1 MTKLNK
7 TPIGHRTIRF
17 QDCDPYGHL
26 NNAKYIDYMI
36 NVRED
41 HLMNEYGLNVFA
53 MAQIDKRSWLVGHN
67 EIAYLKPANVMEE
80 VCIQTALVD
89 FTEKYVKAEMAMMD
103 KEQSH
108 VKAVLWTKFYHFD
121 FKTGQGV
128 QHHDELLGL
137 FDSLKIEIGQDNV
150 EQRARFLA
158 RELRASAA
166 VQ

>member
-7 TPIGHRTIRF
+7 TPLGYRTIRF

-53 MAQIDKRSWLVGHN
+53 MAKIDRRSWLVGHN

-80 VCIQTALVD
+80 VVIQTALID
-89 FTEKYVKAEMAMMD
+89 FTEKYVKAEMVMMD
-103 KEQSH
+103 KAKAH

-137 FDSLKIEIGQDNV
+137 FDSLKIEVNQENV

-158 RELRASAA
+158 RELKGSVS

>member
-80 VCIQTALVD
+80 VVVQTALID
-89 FTEKYVKAEMAMMD
+89 FTEKYVKAEMVMMD
-103 KEQSH
+103 KARSH

-137 FDSLKIEIGQDNV
+137 FDNLKIEIDQESV
-150 EQRARFLA
+150 ELRARFLA
-158 RELRASAA
+158 RELKSSVA

>member
-1 MTKLNK
+1 MTHYNK
-7 TPIGHRTIRF
+7 RPIGSRVIRF

-53 MAQIDKRSWLVGHN
+53 MAKIDKRSWLVGHN

-80 VCIQTALVD
+80 VLVHTSLID
-89 FTEKYVKAEMAMMD
+89 FTERYVKAEMVMTD
-103 KEQSH
+103 KNESH

-121 FKTGQGV
+121 FKAGQGV
-128 QHHDELLGL
+128 QHSEDLLDM
-137 FDSLKIEIGQDNV
+137 FESLKIDIEHENV
-150 EQRARFLA
+150 EQRGRFLA
-158 RELRASAA
+158 RSLKEGAASR
-166 VQ
+166 